1 MPRISLICIASLGA
15 LLSGCASAGWHTYAQ
30 QPRGQQMAANGQSAL
45 ICREQ
50 AATGSRMIKRECHT
64 QQEWDSM
71 ANDSM
76 TQFNQDAARSLP
88 TTDPGSGMGR

>member
-1 MPRISLICIASLGA
+1 MPRISLMLVAACGA
-15 LLSGCASAGWHTYAQ
+15 LLTGCASAGWHTYANQPHDQ
-30 QPRGQQMAANGQSAL
+30 QLAANGQLAL
-45 ICREQ
+45 ICRNQ
-50 AATGSRMIKRECHT
+50 AATGTRMIKRECHT

-88 TTDPGSGMGR
+88 MTDPGSASGR